1 MRTTWTD
8 EQLARRE
15 RFRRFGAER
24 VAPGA
29 SERDRSGAF
38 HRESW
43 KMLAEEGFWTAH
55 LPVEHGGEGGTLWD
69 FLAGLE
75 GLALG
80 ADDSG
85 FVLSAVAHAGL
96 VHVLLEHGTPE
107 QKARL
112 LPALVSGALGA
123 TAATEPTGG
132 SHVAAVHTR
141 AEENGVGGWLL
152 SGSKAHITNAPE
164 ADLMLVVG
172 RLAGIGKRDITL
184 FVMERGRAGLTT
196 GEHEDLMGQRTS
208 PTGPI
213 FMDRV
218 PVTREDIVGEPGN
231 GLATLYSFLAF
242 DRLMYGVVVASQLEA
257 LLPTTLDRTAKRQA
271 FGTAIGNHEFVQDKL
286 VTMRMTIESARHLAY
301 AAADALI
308 RGADDYSALASCAK
322 LAASEGAVT
331 SAVELVQIFG
341 HMGYDR
347 THGVERRLRDAVAI
361 RIAGGTTEMQKK
373 NIYKDMMERFAPR
386 TEIPQGA

>member
-1 MRTTWTD
+1 MRTTWTK
-8 EQLARRE
+8 EQQARRE
-15 RFRRFGAER
+15 RFRVFGAER
-24 VAPGA
+24 VAPGT
-29 SERDRSGAF
+29 SDRDRSGAF
-38 HRESW
+38 HHESW
-43 KMLAEEGFWTAH
+43 KLLAEEGFWTAH
-55 LPVEHGGEGGTLWD
+55 LPAEYGGEGGTLWD

-112 LPALVSGALGA
+112 LPALTSGALGA

-141 AEENGVGGWLL
+141 AEQNGAGNWLL
-152 SGSKAHITNAPE
+152 SGQKAHITNAPE
-164 ADLMLVVG
+164 ADVMLVVG
-172 RLAGIGKRDITL
+172 RLDGIGKRDITL
-184 FVMERGRAGLTT
+184 FVMERGRRGLTT
-196 GEHEDLMGQRTS
+196 GKHEDLLGQRTS

-213 FMDRV
+213 FMDNV
-218 PVTREDIVGEPGN
+218 TVTRDDIVGEPGN

-242 DRLMYGVVVASQLEA
+242 DRLMYGIVVASQLEA
-257 LLPTTLDRTAKRQA
+257 LLPTTVERASRRQA
-271 FGTAIGNHEFVQDKL
+271 FGTSIGNHEYIQDKI
-286 VTMRMTIESARHLAY
+286 VVMRMTIESARHLAY

-308 RGADDYSALASCAK
+308 RRADNYSALASCAK
-322 LAASEGAVT
+322 LAASEGAVS

-347 THGVERRLRDAVAI
+347 TQGVERHLRDAVAI

-373 NIYKDMMERFAPR
+373 NIYKDIAERFTPR
-386 TEIPQGA
+386 TEITQGA